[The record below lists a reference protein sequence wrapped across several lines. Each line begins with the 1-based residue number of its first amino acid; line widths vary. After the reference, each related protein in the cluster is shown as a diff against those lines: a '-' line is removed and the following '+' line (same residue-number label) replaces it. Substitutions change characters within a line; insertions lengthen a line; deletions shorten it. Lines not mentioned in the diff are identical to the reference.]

1 MNETRSYFS
10 AWKAPSNL
18 AIVKY
23 WGKKGIQEPVNPSI
37 SMSLSESVTTTRVKA
52 VPRERGSVTFRLNN
66 REAPAFLARIE
77 KFIINLQ
84 DRLPFLSQYH
94 LEIDSQN
101 TFPHSSGIASSAS
114 AMCTL
119 TFCLADLQQQIDPS
133 RSIHIEEVSSIAR
146 LGSGSASRSVFGGWN
161 LWGRTTVIPE
171 SSDHY
176 AVPLEVAPVF
186 QNYHDDVLIID
197 SSQKSVSSSH
207 GHALMN
213 HHPYREG
220 RISQALENTTQLL
233 KHLQSGNTEDFTEVA
248 ESEALSLHG
257 LMMSSSPGYTLL
269 RPGTLEVIHE
279 TRKFREKTG
288 IPVAFS
294 LDAGPNIHLLYPGSF
309 QEEINKWEETT
320 LKQFCEN
327 GQIIRDRV
335 GKGPEKII
343 ETTGVGPEEKQ
354 I

>member
-1 MNETRSYFS
+1 MSRNRSYAS
-10 AWKAPSNL
+10 TWKAPSNL

-23 WGKKGIQEPVNPSI
+23 WGKKGIQEPVNPSL

-52 VPRERGSVTFRLNN
+52 TPREGGGLSFRLNDQ
-66 REAPAFLARIE
+66 EVPAFFARIE
-77 KFIINLQ
+77 KFINNLQ
-84 DRLPFLSQYH
+84 ERIPFIAQYH
-94 LEIDSQN
+94 LKIDSQN

-119 TFCLADLQQQIDPS
+119 AFCLADLQQQVDPS
-133 RSIHIEEVSSIAR
+133 RSINIQEVSSIAR
-146 LGSGSASRSVFGGWN
+146 LGSGSAARSVFGGWN

-176 AVPLEVAPVF
+176 AVALDVAPVF
-186 QNYHDDVLIID
+186 QTYHDDVLIID
-197 SSQKSVSSSH
+197 SSPKSVSSSH
-207 GHALMN
+207 GHALMD
-213 HHPYREG
+213 HHPYKEG
-220 RISQALENTTQLL
+220 RISQAQENNTHLL
-233 KHLQSGNTEDFTEVA
+233 KHLQTGNTEGFTEIA
-248 ESEALSLHG
+248 EAEALSLHG

-269 RPGTLEVIHE
+269 QPGTLAVIHE

-294 LDAGPNIHLLYPGSF
+294 MDAGPNIHLLYPDSF
-309 QEEINKWEETT
+309 GQEVTEWEDSTI
-320 LKQFCEN
+320 KKFCEN
-327 GQIIRDRV
+327 GQIIRDRI

-343 ETTGVGPEEKQ
+343 ETTGASPEEKK